1 MLSAA
6 APTARI
12 ANSARTLKQSNQF
25 ISAHSLL
32 TQTRAATKQR
42 NKIIRTIRPNRSPNL
57 VELLSR
63 NHAQSPFLPTKY
75 RSDHTNSIINP
86 DKIRWRAPVIKAQ
99 ARAILCKQ
107 AFHWRIL
114 QHIYQ
119 LNDQNQQSLSNKS
132 TKNLLK
138 QKPNFYDGSLT
149 IPEFRQIK
157 EDPVPKLIE
166 LFGGE
171 NRLSIKDKRLLG
183 LYQPPKNIT
192 KPVTHHQVNDQEEE
206 EEETMDKQ
214 PRYSRASIVPNSFGP
229 YIGRRKPFK
238 GKIRQRNRE
247 DKVAQVSAKMNKMDD
262 RVHSYRKEWRIVK
275 EKSKPSLPF

>member
-12 ANSARTLKQSNQF
+12 ANSARTLKQSNQRK
-25 ISAHSLL
+25 
-32 TQTRAATKQR
+32 QPRNRGTRSYER
-42 NKIIRTIRPNRSPNL
+42 SRPNRSPSL
-57 VELLSR
+57 
-63 NHAQSPFLPTKY
+63 SPFLPTKY

-192 KPVTHHQVNDQEEE
+192 KPVTHHQVEREEE

>member
-1 MLSAA
+1 MES
-6 APTARI
+6 
-12 ANSARTLKQSNQF
+12 
-25 ISAHSLL
+25 
-32 TQTRAATKQR
+32 
-42 NKIIRTIRPNRSPNL
+42 
-57 VELLSR
+57 
-63 NHAQSPFLPTKY
+63 
-75 RSDHTNSIINP
+75 
-86 DKIRWRAPVIKAQ
+86 PVIKAQ
-99 ARAILCKQ
+99 ARAIL
-107 AFHWRIL
+107 
-114 QHIYQ
+114 
-119 LNDQNQQSLSNKS
+119 S
-132 TKNLLK
+132 
-138 QKPNFYDGSLT
+138 KPNFYDGSLT

-192 KPVTHHQVNDQEEE
+192 KPVTHHQVEHEEE

-262 RVHSYRKEWRIVK
+262 RVQSYRKVGMEIVK